1 MANEKDPAGQ
11 DDPRGAEGPDGAKGT
26 PDLEAANKRLN
37 AELKAANE
45 RAGALQEQVDALTE
59 SLGKALTEKDVE
71 AAVAEVKAEA
81 EKAAADA
88 KAEWEADRLRLTVEN
103 ALVAAGCTDTVGCMA
118 HLDLS
123 EVEVASDGHLS
134 GLDCKALAG
143 EHPHLFASGGNTAS
157 VASAAAPGGPAK
169 KMTKE
174 EIMAEKDPGKRR
186 KLISEN
192 MGLFE

>member
-1 MANEKDPAGQ
+1 MANENDPAGQ
-11 DDPRGAEGPDGAKGT
+11 NDPKGAENPGGAKGT

-37 AELKAANE
+37 AELKAASE

-123 EVEVASDGHLS
+123 KVEVASDGHLS
-134 GLDCKALAG
+134 GLDCKALAE
-143 EHPHLFASGGNTAS
+143 EHPHLFASGGNTAP

-169 KMTKE
+169 TMTKE
-174 EIMAEKDPGKRR
+174 EIMAEKDPSKRR
-186 KLISEN
+186 ALIADHLD
-192 MGLFE
+192 LFE